1 MRISDWSS
9 DVCSSD
15 LNIAVVAAAAGV
27 FGTGTAW
34 PDLIVALVLAGLGI
48 SGGCQIV
55 MQAWGEL
62 RGASA
67 ASRKGDAAAAR
78 SAWLAPA
85 IGYAPIPKM
94 SAPSASSA
102 NRATT

>member
-48 SGGCQIV
+48 SGACQIV
-55 MQAWGEL
+55 IHARGEL
-62 RGASA
+62 RGESA
-67 ASRKGDAAAAR
+67 ASRNGDVAAAR
-78 SAWLAPA
+78 SASLAPA
-85 IGYAPIPKM
+85 SRHAPRHNISPT
-94 SAPSASSA
+94 AAA
-102 NRATT
+102 GGHLEHG

>member
-48 SGGCQIV
+48 SGDCQIV

-62 RGASA
+62 RGAYA
-67 ASRKGDAAAAR
+67 ASRKGAAAAAR
-78 SAWLAPA
+78 CVWLAPA
-85 IGYAPIPKM
+85 PAHAPTPNLSPPQDRK
-94 SAPSASSA
+94 
-102 NRATT
+102 TVC